1 MTSSPK
7 TTAVTPSPN
16 RPWSTTAASPVSA
29 SCLPHQCNTT
39 ASASPPSMEK
49 SPVTPS
55 LMVHPN
61 YPCVDIDQTFVDV
74 LEEIA
79 STRNW
84 SGEAV
89 ELLVHETSSGEEYRL
104 NSGNPLYPC
113 LILDNQ
119 ESEWRYAALTPDAAF
134 T

>member
-1 MTSSPK
+1 
-7 TTAVTPSPN
+7 
-16 RPWSTTAASPVSA
+16 
-29 SCLPHQCNTT
+29 
-39 ASASPPSMEK
+39 
-49 SPVTPS
+49 
-55 LMVHPN
+55 MVHPN

-104 NSGNPLYPC
+104 NSGSPLYPC

-134 T
+134 TLTHKFSPALNSVGIYPDRLTAGQLGGPHHGQRDR